1 MVRKMDAKENR
12 EQIIRDAKSG
22 LILDAARKV
31 FAEKGF
37 HDTHLEEIAAAA
49 GFSKAAL
56 YNYYS
61 DKETIFLSLAN
72 RDFDY
77 LLEEMK
83 NNLHPEAKFIDEFEK
98 IAHIV
103 LSFFGEQFAFVLTTI
118 NYRST
123 DRAKIEKISECSD
136 TLFAQFKKKFE
147 NIFDVFIKMIGE
159 AKKKGEIDCDLDDRL
174 ISNYIMSLVRGVLF
188 EWKMQGK
195 KGDINHEIQQLIA
208 FLNRGLNLRRN

>member
-1 MVRKMDAKENR
+1 MDAKENR

-72 RDFDY
+72 RDFDH
-77 LLEEMK
+77 LLQQMK
-83 NNLHPEAKFIDEFEK
+83 NNLHPEAKFIGEFEK
-98 IAHIV
+98 MARIV
-103 LSFFGEQFAFVLTTI
+103 FSFFGDHFAFVLTTV

-123 DRAKIEKISECSD
+123 EKAKNEKIPDCHD
-136 TLFAQFKKKFE
+136 TLSTQFNKKFASV
-147 NIFDVFIKMIGE
+147 FDVFIQMIGD
-159 AKKKGEIDCDLDDRL
+159 AKKKGEIDCNLDDQV
-174 ISNYIMSLVRGVLF
+174 ISNYITSLVRGVIL
-188 EWKMQGK
+188 EWKIQGK
-195 KGDINHEIQQLIA
+195 KGDIDNEINQLVV
-208 FLNRGLNLRRN
+208 FLNHGLNLRGK

>member
-1 MVRKMDAKENR
+1 MDPKETR

-22 LILDAARKV
+22 IILDAARKV

-72 RDFDY
+72 RDFDQ
-77 LLEEMK
+77 LLEALK
-83 NNLHPEAKFIDEFEK
+83 NNIDPNAKFLDTFEK
-98 IAHIV
+98 IARIT
-103 LSFFGEQFAFVLTTI
+103 LTFFGEHFAFVPTRV

-123 DRAKIEKISECSD
+123 EKAKMEKITEYHA

-147 NIFDVFIKMIGE
+147 SVLDVFIDFIDE
-159 AKKKGEIDCDLDDRL
+159 AKKRGEIECDLGNR
-174 ISNYIMSLVRGVLF
+174 IITNYIVSLVRGVIF
-188 EWKMQGK
+188 DWKKQGQ
-195 KGDINHEIQQLIA
+195 KGDLDQEIKHLIV
-208 FLNRGLNLRRN
+208 FLSRGLNLRRKS